1 VKVCIAIPCLDYM
14 ASDFALSLAALCMK
28 RAYDPKLRKG
38 VDLALIHQ
46 TGSIIMEA
54 RNSLVHRAQEMDC
67 THIFFLDSDVVVPP
81 NALERL
87 ISWHKPIVAASYVK
101 RVEPHQLLGEQLVSL
116 DGEMEETI
124 PLNNMTAFP
133 LKAMATIPLGCA
145 LISMKVFDSLTKPY
159 FAYLTTPEGSMS
171 EDSFF
176 SHKARNAGF
185 AIHLDTAL
193 TKEVGHVGSKV
204 FRP

>member
-1 VKVCIAIPCLDYM
+1 M

-54 RNSLVHRAQEMDC
+54 RNSLVHRAQEMGC

-101 RVEPHQLLGEQLVSL
+101 RVEPHQLLGEYELSYNDGSAMVKAPLV
-116 DGEMEETI
+116 
-124 PLNNMTAFP
+124 
-133 LKAMATIPLGCA
+133 AMSTIPLGCA

-159 FAYLTTPEGSMS
+159 FAYLTTPEGSIS
-171 EDSFF
+171 EDTFF

-185 AIHLDTAL
+185 TIHLDTAL

>member
-1 VKVCIAIPCLDYM
+1 MRVAIAIPCLDHM
-14 ASDFALSLAALCMK
+14 ATDFALSLAALCMK

-38 VDLALIHQ
+38 VDLALMHQ
-46 TGSIIMEA
+46 QGSIIMEA
-54 RNSLVHRAQEMDC
+54 RNALVARAQEAAC

-101 RVEPHQLLGEQLVSL
+101 RVEPHQLLGEFENGGINGAPLR
-116 DGEMEETI
+116 EMS
-124 PLNNMTAFP
+124 
-133 LKAMATIPLGCA
+133 TIPLGCA
-145 LISMKVFDSLTKPY
+145 LIKLDVFDKLTRPY
-159 FAYLTTPEGSMS
+159 FAYLTTPEGSIS
-171 EDSFF
+171 EDTFF

-185 AIHLDTAL
+185 NIHLDTAL
-193 TKEVGHVGSKV
+193 TREVGHVGSKV